1 MTAASGSEIN
11 FPDLF
16 YIVSPGDNYGD
27 ATWTGINSV
36 IKGNDNSEI
45 SNSLASRKYPAGIM
59 DHWVQSILMWPGE
72 LKATLRHFFP

>member
-1 MTAASGSEIN
+1 MTAASGSEIK

-45 SNSLASRKYPAGIM
+45 SNTWLAENIQQESWTIGCSLS
-59 DHWVQSILMWPGE
+59 
-72 LKATLRHFFP
+72 